1 MGGNSKP
8 GMKPPSE
15 ENMGLH
21 GQGNK
26 GLHCQERAKKK
37 KKEKRVTK

>member
-8 GMKPPSE
+8 GKKPPSE
-15 ENMGLH
+15 GNKGLH

-26 GLHCQERAKKK
+26 GLHGQETNERHGHV
-37 KKEKRVTK
+37 KEG